1 SALTAEALKLCN
13 PASIH
18 SRSTEAHNQDKVSM
32 GAISARDA
40 RSIVEIA
47 QHIAAIH
54 LIALAQAL
62 DLRGIEQ
69 ASPKVREAHAL
80 IRSRVAFLDR
90 DRRMDGDIA
99 AVVELIR
106 SGELSHVLA

>member
-1 SALTAEALKLCN
+1 
-13 PASIH
+13 
-18 SRSTEAHNQDKVSM
+18 M
-32 GAISARDA
+32 GTIAARDA

-62 DLRGIEQ
+62 DLRGVEQ

-80 IRSRVAFLDR
+80 IRARVAFLDAT
-90 DRRMDGDIA
+90 GA
-99 AVVELIR
+99 WTAT
-106 SGELSHVLA
+106 STASSSSSAPASCQHVLA